1 MLVGFRGVGLGT
13 VLGLLA
19 ALPTT
24 AQTIDLYGVTQ
35 ATLAWSPASG
45 AVKGYYVIAARNGAP
60 AELQGVA
67 TGTQA
72 TVTGAF
78 GDSLTVQV
86 AAFDA
91 AGTAGPISSPS
102 NTLVFNALPTSG
114 GGGGTTTPP
123 PATDPPPSTNSGDPG
138 TQPGTT
144 PPHVGVRF
152 DFTGDGV
159 SDLLVHSQNGD
170 LTVWQMHGTQVVSHL
185 GLAQLPAPWRLEE
198 PGDFDG
204 DGTTD
209 LLWRNTNTG
218 QLIVWLVRAGVV
230 ATGAGLDLPDITKD
244 WTVVARGDFDGDGR
258 DDIALAHPQ
267 QNLVDLVHLNG
278 SQVVS
283 RETRTAPGARWH
295 LLAAPD
301 ADGDG
306 IPEILWENLDTH
318 ALAIES
324 VSAPGQAVALASPS
338 GDWRVLGAGD
348 LDGDGRDDLLVQQTG
363 NRVVMAWLLDGNRV
377 TPSGWQALPD
387 KSSSFRGLGDF
398 DGDGIADAFWYHP
411 GGEVEI
417 WVSTQDGVGAAASER
432 SGTGIPLGD
441 RGD

>member
-1 MLVGFRGVGLGT
+1 MLAGFRGAGLGA

-35 ATLAWSPASG
+35 ATLEWSPASG
-45 AVKGYYVIAARNGAP
+45 AVEGYYVIAARNGASP
-60 AELQGVA
+60 ELQGVSS
-67 TGTQA
+67 GTQA
-72 TVTGAF
+72 TVTAAF
-78 GDSLTVQV
+78 GDTLTVQV

-91 AGTAGPISSPS
+91 TGTAGPLSSPS
-102 NTLVFNALPTSG
+102 NTLAFHAIPTT
-114 GGGGTTTPP
+114 GGGGTTT
-123 PATDPPPSTNSGDPG
+123 TDPPPTTNSGDPG
-138 TQPGTT
+138 TQPPGGTT
-144 PPHVGVRF
+144 VPPHVAVRF

-159 SDLLVHSQNGD
+159 SDLLMHGNNGD
-170 LTVWQMHGTQVVSHL
+170 LTVWEMQGRQVLRHL
-185 GLAQLPAPWRLEE
+185 SLAQLPAPWRLEE

-204 DGTTD
+204 DGTSD
-209 LLWRNTNTG
+209 LLWRNTDTG

-230 ATGAGLDLPDITKD
+230 ASGAGLDLADVTKD

-283 RETRTAPGARWH
+283 RETHSAPGARWH
-295 LLAAPD
+295 MIAAPD

-318 ALAIES
+318 ALSIEW
-324 VSAPGQAVALASPS
+324 VSAPGQAVPLAAPA

-348 LDGDGRDDLLVQQTG
+348 LDGDGRDDLLMRQPSTG
-363 NRVVMAWLLDGNRV
+363 LVMGWLLDGNRV
-377 TPSGWQALPD
+377 TPSGWQAAPE
-387 KSSSFRGLGDF
+387 KSSSYRGLGDF
-398 DGDGIADAFWYHP
+398 DGDGLADAFWLHTN
-411 GGEVEI
+411 GTVEI
-417 WVSTQDGVGAAASER
+417 WSSTEDGMGVAASER
-432 SGTGIPLGD
+432 TRGGAVPLGD
-441 RGD
+441 QGD